1 MPTAAAT
8 IAPAGQQS
16 WLIPAYQYPTSGPLW
31 ATLAATRPASLPG
44 YVIANVD
51 SGPGTTL
58 DPTYAAAV
66 DNAESAG
73 WTIVG
78 YVDTAEATVS
88 LTAAEA
94 QVSTWKSLYG
104 VDDIFFDDVT
114 GTSLDLGYYEA
125 LTGYVHAQGG
135 IDILNPGTPPGP
147 GYLSPSVAN
156 AIVVMEGTLAAFQST
171 PPPDYPSSATQ
182 IGYIITSGPSSQ
194 DLTSTLQAIKALGGD
209 LVYVT
214 DQGDDYNSLP
224 SYFAAENNALAATPV
239 APASPPT
246 SVAPTTSAAI
256 TTVSATTTST
266 LATTGPPTAAT
277 VAAAATTTVAPTT
290 SAAPAV
296 TTVPSPVVSPPAV
309 TTPVAAPAVAAPAA
323 TTTVAP
329 ATTVPPAATTS
340 TLPPAAATTAAA
352 AATTTT
358 AAPTTTVAPPVPAD
372 NPLTPPARVMPY
384 SVFNSDAQDWAVS
397 AESSQYVSDF
407 VTDYQD
413 NYGNVG
419 VNTAPIYWVSAD
431 QVDSPISVTTGC
443 NDFTSETGTEAP
455 IPTYASLNGSSDDP
469 LMIYQPSTGTAWEFW
484 EVQANPDGSY
494 SACWGGKLSMSTSN
508 GVFPSPFGLSA
519 TGISYLGTTIT
530 EADVASGSI
539 DHAIAVALPGCY
551 GYVYPADREDC
562 PSHPDNVPGQPPE
575 GQWFRFP
582 ANLPMPSGLTPF
594 GQMVFK
600 AIQTYGMVV
609 TDYAGAVMLEA
620 EQPSDWAA
628 EGNSGTDPVTASWD
642 GQAEYSVVANLPWSE
657 LQAVRLG

>member
-1 MPTAAAT
+1 M
-8 IAPAGQQS
+8 
-16 WLIPAYQYPTSGPLW
+16 
-31 ATLAATRPASLPG
+31 
-44 YVIANVD
+44 
-51 SGPGTTL
+51 
-58 DPTYAAAV
+58 
-66 DNAESAG
+66 
-73 WTIVG
+73 
-78 YVDTAEATVS
+78 
-88 LTAAEA
+88 
-94 QVSTWKSLYG
+94 
-104 VDDIFFDDVT
+104 
-114 GTSLDLGYYEA
+114 
-125 LTGYVHAQGG
+125 
-135 IDILNPGTPPGP
+135 
-147 GYLSPSVAN
+147 AN
-156 AIVVMEGTLAAFQST
+156 AIVVMEGTLAAFQSA
-171 PPPDYPSSATQ
+171 PPPDYSSSATQ
-182 IGYIITSGPSSQ
+182 IGYIITSGPPEQ
-194 DLTSTLQAIKALGGD
+194 DLPSTLQAIKALGGD

-224 SYFAAENNALAATPV
+224 SYFAAENIALAATAV

-246 SVAPTTSAAI
+246 SMAPATSAVI
-256 TTVSATTTST
+256 TAVSATTTTT
-266 LATTGPPTAAT
+266 LTTTGAPTEAT
-277 VAAAATTTVAPTT
+277 VAPAATTTVAPTT
-290 SAAPAV
+290 SAAPPVTTVAPTTSSAPAA
-296 TTVPSPVVSPPAV
+296 TTVPSPVVAG
-309 TTPVAAPAVAAPAA
+309 PAA

-329 ATTVPPAATTS
+329 VTTAPPAAPSTLPPAAATTIPPATTS
-340 TLPPAAATTAAA
+340 TLPPAAATTVAP
-352 AATTTT
+352 AATTTA

-372 NPLTPPARVMPY
+372 SPLTPPARVMPY

-431 QVDSPISVTTGC
+431 QADSPISVTTGC

-455 IPTYASLNGSSDDP
+455 IPAYASLNGSSDDP

-628 EGNSGTDPVTASWD
+628 EGNSGTDPITASWD